1 MCSPLY
7 LAIHDDF
14 HVTMHFP
21 VGMKPSEAWFKQ
33 RNHSTHR
40 LNQYPIY
47 LVSIHETSRGLRAI
61 PGQKH
66 PFLPWYGTGDF
77 GINYPRHTV
86 SAIFQQY
93 RETANCHD
101 MDSKRLHLILWHKLC
116 HTRLKTPI
124 FALVWHTIEDETAP

>member
-47 LVSIHETSRGLRAI
+47 LVSIHETSRGLRANTQ
-61 PGQKH
+61 GQKH

-77 GINYPRHTV
+77 GINYLRHTV

-101 MDSKRLHLILWHKLC
+101 MDSKRLHLILWHKIVP
-116 HTRLKTPI
+116 H
-124 FALVWHTIEDETAP
+124 

>member
-47 LVSIHETSRGLRAI
+47 LVSIHETSCGLRAI
-61 PGQKH
+61 PEQKH
-66 PFLPWYGTGDF
+66 LFLPWYGTGGFD
-77 GINYPRHTV
+77 IDYLQQTV
-86 SAIFQQY
+86 SAIFQ
-93 RETANCHD
+93 
-101 MDSKRLHLILWHKLC
+101 
-116 HTRLKTPI
+116 
-124 FALVWHTIEDETAP
+124 

>member
-33 RNHSTHR
+33 RNHSTRR

-47 LVSIHETSRGLRAI
+47 LVSIHETSCGLRAI

-66 PFLPWYGTGDF
+66 LFLPWYGTGGFD
-77 GINYPRHTV
+77 IDYLQQTV
-86 SAIFQQY
+86 SAIFQ
-93 RETANCHD
+93 
-101 MDSKRLHLILWHKLC
+101 
-116 HTRLKTPI
+116 
-124 FALVWHTIEDETAP
+124 

>member
-1 MCSPLY
+1 
-7 LAIHDDF
+7 
-14 HVTMHFP
+14 MHFP
-21 VGMKPSEAWFKQ
+21 VGMKPSEARFKQ
-33 RNHSTHR
+33 RDHSTHR
-40 LNQYPIY
+40 LNQYPIS
-47 LVSIHETSRGLRAI
+47 LISIHETSCGLRAI

-66 PFLPWYGTGDF
+66 LFLPWYGTGDF
-77 GINYPRHTV
+77 GINYLRHTV

>member
-47 LVSIHETSRGLRAI
+47 L
-61 PGQKH
+61 
-66 PFLPWYGTGDF
+66 
-77 GINYPRHTV
+77 RHTV

>member
-66 PFLPWYGTGDF
+66 PFLPWYGTGGFD
-77 GINYPRHTV
+77 IDYLQQTV
-86 SAIFQQY
+86 SAIFQ
-93 RETANCHD
+93 
-101 MDSKRLHLILWHKLC
+101 
-116 HTRLKTPI
+116 
-124 FALVWHTIEDETAP
+124 